1 VILRSPNY
9 PPQRSFLPKPVAGV
23 RRMFAELGAKG
34 MLGKRTKAYYDAI
47 TDAVVSSIN
56 ILLPKSVEVDE
67 KLILKINEVVGELMK
82 RGAFME
88 KGKLTL
94 TVSVDFPSELDM
106 RTRKESD
113 PVIRQKLVENRNMI
127 IDSTTKNW
135 GDLFNS
141 KGLLA

>member
-1 VILRSPNY
+1 
-9 PPQRSFLPKPVAGV
+9 
-23 RRMFAELGAKG
+23 MFAELGAKG